1 MTKTN
6 LIEPLRIG
14 TLHLKNRV
22 VLAPLTRFRNND
34 DHVPLDFVAEYY
46 AQRGSVPG
54 TLLITEGTAIS
65 PRGGGYAL
73 MPGVYTEDQITA
85 WKKVTDAV
93 HAKGSFIYCQLM
105 AHGRN
110 ANPEVLAKDG
120 CTVVSSSD
128 IPDGPDGTIPEPL
141 DEAGIQ
147 VFFDDFVQ
155 AAKNA
160 IVAGFG
166 E

>member
-1 MTKTN
+1 MTNTN
-6 LIEPLRIG
+6 LIEPLRVG
-14 TLHLKNRV
+14 NLRLKNRV
-22 VLAPLTRFRNND
+22 VLAPLTRFRNNE

-46 AQRGSVPG
+46 SQRGSVPG
-54 TLLITEGTAIS
+54 TLLISEGTAIS
-65 PRGGGYAL
+65 ARGGGYAL
-73 MPGVYTEDQITA
+73 MPGIYTEDQITA
-85 WKKVTDAV
+85 WQKVTDAV
-93 HAKGSFIYCQLM
+93 HAKGSFIFCQIM

-110 ANPEVLAKDG
+110 ATSEVLVKDG
-120 CTVVSSSD
+120 YYAVSSSN
-128 IPDGPDGTIPEPL
+128 IPDGPGGTIPEPL

-147 VFFDDFVQ
+147 IFIDDFVQ